1 MTGGYH
7 IRIRR
12 PGRSAQSG
20 HQPPSLPRVFECA
33 AVEVSTNLPVIAAG
47 EGVCIVGYLFSKARP
62 SQRIVRLEEAQ
73 HEQILRS
80 AGKSL
85 ISDFWGG
92 YIAIIVDPAN
102 SSVSVLRGP
111 SGSLPSY
118 IYFRLDECTIADE
131 AGQLAV
137 TRFEIDEAQIGRF
150 LATGSQIGRATCLRG
165 ITELLPGIC
174 ATISPPSI
182 RFSSY
187 WSPWD
192 FASPPYNAAP
202 SEVADELRNTILD
215 CIERWASCFDG
226 IVLGVS
232 GGLDSSIVASAT
244 AGTSNDLRC
253 FTMVGPDADGDERRY
268 ASVLTKSLGL
278 PLLSEF
284 YAVENI
290 DVQRSFL
297 PHLPR
302 PIASYFMQCIE
313 RAHRA
318 LDQEHPIGAFF
329 TGNGGDNIFCNIR
342 TVTPLIDRFQCDK
355 RGTVETWRDL
365 SDLTGSDLRS
375 VFKAAWAAYRHG
387 DTGSGAANLDLT
399 GLKVIPRPAGTNER
413 HPWLDAPPN
422 ALAGKHL
429 HVELL
434 TRAHHS
440 IELYPNRTHPI
451 QIAPLL
457 SQPIAELCLSVPSW
471 RWIEGGINR
480 APARQAFRGILPD
493 ELIDRQ
499 SKGGPSGFN
508 VMLYQSHRAALH
520 ELLKDGILMARG
532 ILAPDYLGEP
542 DDPTWRGRRRI
553 QRLLTFGAA
562 EAWARHWDGA
572 SSLASQ

>member
-1 MTGGYH
+1 MSGGYY
-7 IRIRR
+7 IRVGRR
-12 PGRSAQSG
+12 GRSTQADRRSQ
-20 HQPPSLPRVFECA
+20 SLPMVFECD

-47 EGVCIVGYLFSKARP
+47 GRLCIIGYLFSKARP
-62 SQRIVRLEEAQ
+62 SQRIVRLEEA
-73 HEQILRS
+73 EQEKILRS
-80 AGKSL
+80 VGKSL

-92 YIAIIVDPAN
+92 YIAIIVDPAS
-102 SSVSVLRGP
+102 SSVSVLRDP
-111 SGSLPSY
+111 SGSLPAY

-131 AGQLAV
+131 AGRLAV
-137 TRFEIDEAQIGRF
+137 PRFEIDEVQIGRF
-150 LATGSQIGRATCLRG
+150 FATGGQIGRATCLRS
-165 ITELLPGIC
+165 ITELLPGMC
-174 ATISPPSI
+174 AAISPPGI
-182 RFSSY
+182 RFLSY

-192 FASPPYNAAP
+192 FASPPHIAAL
-202 SEVADELRNTILD
+202 SEFADELRNTILD

-244 AGTSNDLRC
+244 ARASGDLRC

-268 ASVLTKSLGL
+268 ASALTKSLGL
-278 PLLSEF
+278 PLISEF
-284 YAVENI
+284 YAAENI
-290 DVQRSFL
+290 DVHRPSL
-297 PHLPR
+297 PHLPQ
-302 PIASYFMQCIE
+302 PIAPYFMQCIE

-318 LDQEHPIGAFF
+318 LDQEHSIGAFF

-342 TVTPLIDRFQCDK
+342 TVAPLTDRLQRDK
-355 RGTVETWRDL
+355 RGAFQTWRDL

-375 VFKAAWAAYRHG
+375 VFKAAWTSFRHEA
-387 DTGSGAANLDLT
+387 SRAGAKPDLT
-399 GLKVIPRPAGTNER
+399 GLRATPRLGGSNDR
-413 HPWLDAPPN
+413 HPWLDAPPD
-422 ALAGKHL
+422 ALAGKRA

-434 TRAHHS
+434 TRAHRS
-440 IELYPNRTHPI
+440 VELYPGRTHPL

-508 VMLYQSHRAALH
+508 VMLYNSHRAALH
-520 ELLKDGILMARG
+520 KLLKDGILMARG
-532 ILAPDYLGEP
+532 ALNPDYLNEP

-572 SSLASQ
+572 SSLTSR